1 MKNNLKMIMEQ
12 FVKLD
17 EKIARSSKE
26 VFDVLSSDSVELGER
41 FKGLEKELQEKF
53 AYHDKM
59 VKYWESEKAKTHPVS
74 KYREEIASEWRVSKG
89 TIREVLGVEPKIKE
103 EIEK

>member
-1 MKNNLKMIMEQ
+1 
-12 FVKLD
+12 
-17 EKIARSSKE
+17 
-26 VFDVLSSDSVELGER
+26 
-41 FKGLEKELQEKF
+41 
-53 AYHDKM
+53 M